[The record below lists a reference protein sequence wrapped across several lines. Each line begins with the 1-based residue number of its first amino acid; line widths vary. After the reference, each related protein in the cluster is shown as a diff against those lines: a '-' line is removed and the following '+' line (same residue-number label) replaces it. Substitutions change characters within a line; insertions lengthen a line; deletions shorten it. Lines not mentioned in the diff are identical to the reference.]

1 MPYVNY
7 QIKQRFF
14 LTDFSP
20 SKLPPTTHKRLIIN
34 LLLVILSG
42 LLDSNQRP
50 RAPQTCALPTALNPD
65 LCFKASA
72 KISSLHV
79 KNKFCQCFF
88 GF

>member
-1 MPYVNY
+1 
-7 QIKQRFF
+7 
-14 LTDFSP
+14 
-20 SKLPPTTHKRLIIN
+20 
-34 LLLVILSG
+34 
-42 LLDSNQRP
+42 
-50 RAPQTCALPTALNPD
+50 